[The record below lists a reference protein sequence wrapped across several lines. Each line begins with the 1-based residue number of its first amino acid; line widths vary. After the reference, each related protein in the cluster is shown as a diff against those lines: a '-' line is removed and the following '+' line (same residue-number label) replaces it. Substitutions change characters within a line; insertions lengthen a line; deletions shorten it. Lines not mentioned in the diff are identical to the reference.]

1 MRRIIALS
9 LAFGMTL
16 VLAFA
21 SPAFAQTK
29 RPTFTGNPVNDIQ
42 NAVEKQAATGA
53 TNAAND
59 LTKVFQ
65 DVANFIGQDNTAAI
79 ALATEIPSIQDGNG
93 QQCWISMQSF
103 AAVFKAHPIP
113 LTLKVASD
121 LEALRLAQI
130 AANQMCANPACTVVF
145 SDLVNTV
152 AQVSPINIV
161 VPSLTQLCSKVP
173 QIALT
178 KPVTYTPPAAT
189 PAVVTPPV
197 TPAQ

>member
-1 MRRIIALS
+1 MRRLILIALS
-9 LAFGMTL
+9 LAF
-16 VLAFA
+16 A
-21 SPAFAQTK
+21 SPAPAQTK
-29 RPTFTGNPVNDIQ
+29 IPISRPALTGNVINDIN
-42 NAVEKQAATGA
+42 NAVEKQALTGA
-53 TNAAND
+53 TNVANSI
-59 LTKVFQ
+59 TKVFQ
-65 DVANFIGQDNTAAI
+65 DVANFIGEDNTAAI
-79 ALATEIPSIQDGNG
+79 ALSTEIPTIQDGNG

-178 KPVTYTPPAAT
+178 KPITYTPP
-189 PAVVTPPV
+189 VVTPPA
-197 TPAQ
+197 TPATTPAAQ